1 MKKWNRVNADV
12 TLKEIIIHSKYSTSR
27 TPYGLNVNYIYQI
40 NGVDYTGHKVYLVEL
55 IGGQANHIKSD
66 AENKLSK
73 IDKSMSVYVNPNDPK
88 ESVMYCEA
96 VGLYLFVF
104 LMGIIAL
111 LIGVS
116 YL

>member
-1 MKKWNRVNADV
+1 M
-12 TLKEIIIHSKYSTSR
+12 
-27 TPYGLNVNYIYQI
+27 
-40 NGVDYTGHKVYLVEL
+40 EL

-88 ESVMYCEA
+88 ESVMYCEG